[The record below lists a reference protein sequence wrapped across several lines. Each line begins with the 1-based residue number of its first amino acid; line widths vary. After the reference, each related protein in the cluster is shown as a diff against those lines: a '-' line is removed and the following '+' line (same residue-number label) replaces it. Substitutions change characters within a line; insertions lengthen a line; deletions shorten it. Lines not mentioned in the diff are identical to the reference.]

1 MPGMKSVFHK
11 SHFVYIQIA
20 FEQLGGI
27 TWFVVCFQY
36 IKGFYNE
43 SWERRRGHPI
53 DSDTLTLLWSV
64 TVSIFAIGG
73 LVGTFL
79 VKLIGKFLGRK
90 NTLLA
95 NNGFGISAALLMA
108 CSLPAGA
115 LEMLIVGRFI
125 MGVHGGIALSA
136 LPMYLS
142 EISPKEMR
150 GSLGQVTAISICVG
164 VFTGQLLGLP
174 ELLRKLKIPLPYLL
188 SIVLTG
194 IYPREIQIRFL
205 QKYVHKCLLQLL
217 FLFFFLVMA
226 KTRKNLELF
235 PTFICSCIASG
246 FFTTESLGKPGCPT
260 FQLNSDTIHPDTVS
274 ESIGLKGSFTELRKP
289 AYLLGTGN
297 GIPLQYSCLG
307 NPMDRGPWQATVG
320 SQKTVETV
328 SDFIFGGSKITAD
341 ARYSLSLHLAHSLQ
355 GLCDLGQV
363 THLHEPVSSLGR
375 NTHKPQIPK
384 LHSSINSS
392 KGTSLADSDR
402 FSMSPE

>member
-36 IKGFYNE
+36 IKAFYNE

-53 DSDTLTLLWSV
+53 DLDTLTLLWSV

-108 CSLPAGA
+108 CSLPVGA

-174 ELLRKLKIPLPYLL
+174 ELLGKLKIPLPYLL

-205 QKYVHKCLLQLL
+205 QKYSS
-217 FLFFFLVMA
+217 
-226 KTRKNLELF
+226 RG
-235 PTFICSCIASG
+235 SCIAGG
-246 FFTTESLGKPGCPT
+246 FFTAEPLGKPGCPT
-260 FQLNSDTIHPDTVS
+260 LQLSSDTIHPDTVS
-274 ESIGLKGSFTELRKP
+274 ERHGFDPWVCKLPISAGSSKKQEKMGIPDHLTCLLRNLYAGQEATVRTGHGTIDWFQIGKGS
-289 AYLLGTGN
+289 
-297 GIPLQYSCLG
+297 PLDCKEIQPVHPKGDQSWVFIG
-307 NPMDRGPWQATVG
+307 RTDAEA
-320 SQKTVETV
+320 ET
-328 SDFIFGGSKITAD
+328 
-341 ARYSLSLHLAHSLQ
+341 
-355 GLCDLGQV
+355 
-363 THLHEPVSSLGR
+363 PVLWPPHAKS
-375 NTHKPQIPK
+375 
-384 LHSSINSS
+384 
-392 KGTSLADSDR
+392 
-402 FSMSPE
+402 